1 MEQIPKPKR
10 VERIPIKRGSYQK
23 RIESVELSRDGSSR
37 VVDLRSIAAKKEA
50 QRRAEQQREHEVD
63 LQIEREQQA
72 VELKRQAQELKKQ
85 SKVTRRSQIEN
96 RVSKPRVPFKDRL
109 SGVGAVFA
117 RFKPRRKKQSTESV
131 AVRESQR
138 NRFVSIRQRASQL
151 WVPVADFCTRLS
163 NGLHAHFSSLTDVQ
177 RQTLK
182 STRNFVL
189 ILCVIVIPAT
199 LAAAFAQVQLKEDR
213 LTKQSEEAFVHMLVA
228 GKSIQSLNFE
238 TSADE
243 FTRAKQ
249 SLDAVDAE
257 LDGFNGLLLWIAQW
271 IPGKGQQAYAAAQL
285 IDAGSLLAASGIRL
299 SEEAATIQAT
309 QENSPD
315 ELLRTIAASAKNLG
329 DTADDIHGAR
339 QIIDEIDLAHIP
351 ESKRS
356 QITQIKTVLPIFD
369 DAFRQGMTVTDGV
382 LNLLGAQGDRRYI
395 ILFQNNRELRPTGG
409 FIGSL
414 AIVTVRDG
422 FIQAFDAP
430 GGGVYDIAGQLD
442 ESVISPKPLHL
453 VNASWNLQDANWFA
467 SFPDSA
473 AKVQWFYERSNGAT
487 VDGVIAITPDV
498 LEKVMNVIGE
508 VTVDDGGTAVTVNA
522 ENIYSVLQ
530 SRDQDDLIE
539 GAKPKTLIGNLT
551 PVIMNRMIESA
562 QDPKA
567 AAQMLTILGESLNE
581 KDVLLTVND
590 SDVQTIFSQQGW
602 TGEITEAKTAD
613 GQPQDY
619 LYVNHANVA
628 GGKTDQVIEE
638 TIDHSAEIAADGS
651 ITDTVKITR
660 VHKGDSDNP
669 LENIINNSYTRIFV
683 PEGSE
688 LLEVT
693 GFEMPLA
700 SAFLNPSPDAEV
712 DEDLKRISGESL
724 LNDQLNVSTNSEYG
738 KLVIGGWMLT
748 SVGESSTVSVKYRLP
763 FKIAMGKWFHPTARY
778 ELLIQKQPGMR
789 DPYVTTAVQLPDTF
803 YPQAWYPVTDAESD
817 SADATVNT
825 NHALTVLLVDDF
837 TRGVL
842 LTKRK

>member
-10 VERIPIKRGSYQK
+10 VERIPIKRASYQK

-37 VVDLRSIAAKKEA
+37 VVDLRSIAAKKES
-50 QRRAEQQREHEVD
+50 QKRAEQQREHEAE
-63 LQIEREQQA
+63 LEIAREQQA
-72 VELKRQAQELKKQ
+72 AQLKQQLKAE
-85 SKVTRRSQIEN
+85 RRTEQRVKKE
-96 RVSKPRVPFKDRL
+96 RVSLQERL
-109 SGVGAVFA
+109 SSVGTVFQKI
-117 RFKPRRKKQSTESV
+117 KPHRKKRAVEQAESTTFRKSRLTPVIES
-131 AVRESQR
+131 ARGY
-138 NRFVSIRQRASQL
+138 FKKL
-151 WVPVADFCTRLS
+151 LTPVTDFFTRLS
-163 NGLHAHFSSLTDVQ
+163 HGLRNHVASLTDVQ

-182 STRNFVL
+182 SMRNFAL
-189 ILCVIVIPAT
+189 ILCLIIVPVT
-199 LAAAFAQVQLKEDR
+199 VAAAFAQVQQKEDR
-213 LTKQSEEAFVHMLVA
+213 LTQQSEEAFAHMLAA

-238 TSADE
+238 TSADK

-257 LDGFNGLLLWIAQW
+257 LDGLNGLLLWVGQW
-271 IPGKGQQAYAAAQL
+271 IPGKGQQAYAAGQL
-285 IDAGSLLAASGIRL
+285 IDAGSLLAASGVRL

-315 ELLRTIAASAKNLG
+315 ELLRTIATSAKNLG
-329 DTADDIHGAR
+329 DTAEDIHAAR
-339 QIIDEIDLAHIP
+339 KIIDGIDVSDIP
-351 ESKRS
+351 EDKRA
-356 QITQIKTVLPIFD
+356 QLTQVKTVLPIFD

-453 VNASWNLQDANWFA
+453 VNASWNLQDANWFP

-473 AKVQWFYERSNGAT
+473 KKVQWFYERSNGAT

-498 LEKVMNVIGE
+498 LEKVMGVIGE
-508 VTVDDGGTAVTVNA
+508 VTVDDEGVAVTVNA
-522 ENIYSVLQ
+522 DNIYSVLQ
-530 SRDQDDLIE
+530 SRDDEDLLE
-539 GAKPKTLIGNLT
+539 GAKPKTLISNLT

-562 QDPKA
+562 QDPKG

-590 SDVQTIFSQQGW
+590 ADIQSIFSTQGW
-602 TGEITEAKTAD
+602 TSEIAAAKSAEDGEV
-613 GQPQDY
+613 QDY

-638 TIDHSAEIAADGS
+638 TINHSAEIAADGT

-669 LENIINNSYTRIFV
+669 LENVKNNSYTRVYI
-683 PEGSE
+683 PENSE
-688 LLEVT
+688 LLEVS
-693 GFEMPLA
+693 GFENPPA
-700 SAFLNPSPDAEV
+700 KAFFTPDEDAEP

-724 LNDQLNVSTNSEYG
+724 FNDQLNVSTNTEYG
-738 KLVIGGWMLT
+738 KSVIGGWMIT
-748 SVGESSTVSVKYRLP
+748 DVGESTTVTIKYQLP
-763 FKIAMGKWFHPTARY
+763 FKITMGKWFNPTDRY

-789 DPYVTTAVQLPDTF
+789 DPYVVSSVKLPESMEAS
-803 YPQAWYPVTDAESD
+803 AWYPDLEDGAQ
-817 SADATVNT
+817 DAT
-825 NHALTVLLVDDF
+825 HALTVLLSDDI

-842 LTKRK
+842 LTKKQ